1 MFFLHGV
8 LYNLGHFCCTGS
20 FARKVTKNI
29 TSFLNWKYDLKSENC
44 IRKPDKYNFFLWMR
58 GYSSCCKI
66 ASNLL
71 FINGRKFYHFISVSV
86 LLYIPTLLLSLP
98 CLPPTHPT
106 MCYLVCIFVRYSFKS
121 NITVKISFFVCLFL
135 IMK

>member
-1 MFFLHGV
+1 MFFV
-8 LYNLGHFCCTGS
+8 LGQIEKCVFCCTGS
-20 FARKVTKNI
+20 FALKVKKN
-29 TSFLNWKYDLKSENC
+29 THYFLIKNMIYNLKIASESL
-44 IRKPDKYNFFLWMR
+44 ISTIFFWMR
-58 GYSSCCKI
+58 GYSRCCKI

-106 MCYLVCIFVRYSFKS
+106 TCYLVCIFVRYSFKS
-121 NITVKISFFVCLFL
+121 NITVKISFLYACFW
-135 IMK
+135 